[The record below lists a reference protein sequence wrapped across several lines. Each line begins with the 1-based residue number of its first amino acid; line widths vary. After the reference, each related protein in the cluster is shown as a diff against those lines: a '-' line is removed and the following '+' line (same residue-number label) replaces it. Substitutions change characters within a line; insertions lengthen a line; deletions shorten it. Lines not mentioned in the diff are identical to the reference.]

1 MDLWVLGVK
10 MTNQQGP
17 AGKGCVRLLCS
28 PGRVWAGR
36 DSALI
41 WICSYPTAVVVEKKP
56 AHRCKVY
63 RFIMASLTGMICS
76 LYVLNL
82 KLSYYAHYHLSF
94 FYFETPEL
102 ALHNSQFENILI
114 NLILALHA
122 ATQFNLC
129 LKQAVFSGP
138 PHLKSPLSSAWPT
151 FACWLAA
158 PSACEHCFDPLPL
171 CSTAYDHFRNSAWT
185 IAIWST
191 EFD

>member
-1 MDLWVLGVK
+1 MC
-10 MTNQQGP
+10 Q
-17 AGKGCVRLLCS
+17 
-28 PGRVWAGR
+28 
-36 DSALI
+36 
-41 WICSYPTAVVVEKKP
+41 AVVFAGSGMGWQGFGSDLDLFLSNSCCCRKKNLPTDVKFTDSLWLHWP
-56 AHRCKVY
+56 AW
-63 RFIMASLTGMICS
+63 SGQSCS

-82 KLSYYAHYHLSF
+82 KLSYYAHYQLSF

-102 ALHNSQFENILI
+102 DLHNSQFENILI

-158 PSACEHCFDPLPL
+158 PTACEHCFDPLPL